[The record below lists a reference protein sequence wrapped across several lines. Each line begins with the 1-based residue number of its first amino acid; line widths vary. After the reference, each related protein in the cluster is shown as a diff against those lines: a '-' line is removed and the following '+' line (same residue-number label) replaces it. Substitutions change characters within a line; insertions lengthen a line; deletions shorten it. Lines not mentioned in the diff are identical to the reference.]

1 MTLPLFFLEH
11 YALEPFAA
19 GLQDRRREVVS
30 KAAAKSL
37 DSRFRG
43 NDEPGQRQTAAV
55 EEFLAHLQVERRMS
69 AHTLDAYRR
78 DLTALAE
85 WSNAQSADIT
95 ALQTEQLRAFV
106 AAEHRRGL
114 SPKSLQR
121 RLSACRSFYRW
132 LLRHSRIA
140 ASPADAIRAPKAPR
154 KLPQVLDADEASRL
168 VEVPTDV
175 PLGLRDR
182 ALLELFYSSGL
193 RLSELCALRW
203 HDLAEGLVTVL
214 GKGNKQRRVP
224 VGSHARAALTAWRA
238 DQKAA
243 NYAPVFPGRNG
254 PITPRAVQLR
264 LKQLAIKQGMFK
276 HVHPHLLRHSFA
288 SHVLESS
295 GDLRGVQELLGH
307 ADIAT
312 TQIYTHL
319 DFQHL
324 AKVYDA
330 AHPRAK
336 RKR

>member
-1 MTLPLFFLEH
+1 MDQ
-11 YALEPFAA
+11 Y
-19 GLQDRRREVVS
+19 
-30 KAAAKSL
+30 L
-37 DSRFRG
+37 D
-43 NDEPGQRQTAAV
+43 
-55 EEFLAHLQVERRMS
+55 HLQVERMVS
-69 AHTLDAYRR
+69 PNTLDGYRR
-78 DLTALAE
+78 DLTALAS
-85 WSNAQSADIT
+85 WADANGHDLLRLGAEDI
-95 ALQTEQLRAFV
+95 RAFV

-121 RLSACRSFYRW
+121 RLSAVRSFYRW
-132 LLRHSRIA
+132 LLKNGRIA
-140 ASPADAIRAPKAPR
+140 ASPAAAIRAPKAPR
-154 KLPQVLDADEASRL
+154 KLPQVLDPDEAKVL

-203 HDLAEGLVTVL
+203 RDLDLDDGLVTVL
-214 GKGNKQRRVP
+214 GKGNKQRSVP
-224 VGSHARAALTAWRA
+224 VGSHARNALTAWRA
-238 DQKAA
+238 DTGAG
-243 NYAPVFPGRNG
+243 NDAPVFPGRHG

-264 LKQLAIKQGMFK
+264 LRQLAQRQGLFK
-276 HVHPHLLRHSFA
+276 RVHPHLLRHSFA

-319 DFQHL
+319 DYQHQ

-336 RKR
+336 RKP

>member
-1 MTLPLFFLEH
+1 MSTTTS
-11 YALEPFAA
+11 
-19 GLQDRRREVVS
+19 V
-30 KAAAKSL
+30 
-37 DSRFRG
+37 
-43 NDEPGQRQTAAV
+43 V

-78 DLTALAE
+78 DLASLSD
-85 WSNAQSADIT
+85 WVGAQGFDLV
-95 ALQTEQLRAFV
+95 ALQPEQLRAFV

-132 LLRHSRIA
+132 LLRHGRIQ
-140 ASPADAIRAPKAPR
+140 ASPAAAIRAPKAPR
-154 KLPQVLDADEASRL
+154 KLPQVLDADEAARL

-203 HDLAEGLVTVL
+203 HDLDLADGLVTVL
-214 GKGNKQRRVP
+214 GKGSKTRSVP
-224 VGSHARAALTAWRA
+224 VGSHARNALAAWREEQRPA
-238 DQKAA
+238 TNAT
-243 NYAPVFPGRNG
+243 PVFPGRNG

-264 LKQLAIKQGMFK
+264 LRLLAHRQGLFK
-276 HVHPHLLRHSFA
+276 RVHPHLLRHSFA

-336 RKR
+336 RRSKE

>member
-1 MTLPLFFLEH
+1 MRAIDIDA
-11 YALEPFAA
+11 Y
-19 GLQDRRREVVS
+19 
-30 KAAAKSL
+30 L
-37 DSRFRG
+37 D
-43 NDEPGQRQTAAV
+43 
-55 EEFLAHLQVERRMS
+55 HMQVERRMS
-69 AHTLDAYRR
+69 PNTLDGYRR
-78 DLTALAE
+78 DLTALAAWAE
-85 WSNAQSADIT
+85 AQSRELLALGGEDI
-95 ALQTEQLRAFV
+95 RAFV

-121 RLSACRSFYRW
+121 RLSAVRSFYRW
-132 LLRHSRIA
+132 LLKHGRIV
-140 ASPADAIRAPKAPR
+140 ASPAAAIRAPKAPR
-154 KLPQVLDADEASRL
+154 KLPQVLDPDEAKAL

-203 HDLAEGLVTVL
+203 RDLDLADGLVTVL
-214 GKGNKQRRVP
+214 GKGSKQRSVP
-224 VGSHARAALTAWRA
+224 VGSHAREALAAWRRETGA
-238 DQKAA
+238 GND
-243 NYAPVFPGRNG
+243 APVFPGRNG

-264 LKQLAIKQGMFK
+264 LRRLAQRQGLFK
-276 HVHPHLLRHSFA
+276 RVHPHLLRHSFA

>member
-1 MTLPLFFLEH
+1 MINDFL
-11 YALEPFAA
+11 
-19 GLQDRRREVVS
+19 S
-30 KAAAKSL
+30 
-37 DSRFRG
+37 
-43 NDEPGQRQTAAV
+43 
-55 EEFLAHLQVERRMS
+55 HLQVERRMS

-78 DLTALAE
+78 DLGALSH
-85 WSNAQSADIT
+85 WAQDRDIVE
-95 ALQTEQLRAFV
+95 LKTEDLRAFI

-114 SPKSLQR
+114 APKSLQR

-132 LLRHSRIA
+132 LLKHGRIK
-140 ASPADAIRAPKAPR
+140 ASPAEGIRAPKAPR
-154 KLPQVLDADEASRL
+154 KLPQVLDPDEAKAL

-203 HDLAEGLVTVL
+203 HDLDLAQGLVTVL
-214 GKGNKQRRVP
+214 GKGSKQRTVP
-224 VGSHARAALTAWRA
+224 VGSHALAALQAWHD
-238 DQKAA
+238 DQEAGGDK
-243 NYAPVFPGRNG
+243 PIFPGRNG

-264 LKQLAIKQGMFK
+264 MRKLAQRQGLFK
-276 HVHPHLLRHSFA
+276 RVHPHLLRHSFA

-336 RKR
+336 RKPGSSS